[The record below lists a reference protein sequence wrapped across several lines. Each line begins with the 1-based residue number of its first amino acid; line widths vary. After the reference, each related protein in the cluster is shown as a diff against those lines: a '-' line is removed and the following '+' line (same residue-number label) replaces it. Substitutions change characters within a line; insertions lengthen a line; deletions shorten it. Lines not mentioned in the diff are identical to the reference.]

1 MTEPSVLPADDWAA
15 WEERGRVLFAG
26 QCEHFTAA
34 PSVEFLPPQSLPEI
48 AFIGRSNVGKSSL
61 LNALTG
67 RNSLA
72 RTSST
77 PGCTKMLHFYDLAQK
92 LFLVD
97 VPGYGFHK
105 ASKKEGKQWQRL
117 IVDYLRGRAVL
128 GRSLLLLDS
137 RHGVKPNDKELM
149 DFLDDLAVPYQVVL
163 TKGDELKKSERAA
176 VIEAVQMSLKKH
188 SAAMPNPIL
197 TSSRDGDGIPQLRA
211 SLAALIARG

>member
-1 MTEPSVLPADDWAA
+1 MDAPTALPADDWAE

-26 QCEHFTAA
+26 QCDHFTAA
-34 PSVEFLPPQSLPEI
+34 PNAEALPPQSMMEI
-48 AFIGRSNVGKSSL
+48 GFIGRSNVGKSSL

-67 RNSLA
+67 RTSLA

-77 PGCTKMLHFYDLAQK
+77 PGCTKMLHFYNMADK
-92 LFLVD
+92 FFLVD

-105 ASKKEGKQWQRL
+105 ASKKEGKEWERL

-137 RHGVKPNDKELM
+137 RHGVKQIDKELM
-149 DFLDDLAVPYQVVL
+149 GFLDDLAVPYQVVL
-163 TKGDELKKSERAA
+163 TKADQLKKAERDGA
-176 VIEAVQMSLKKH
+176 VENVRMALKKH